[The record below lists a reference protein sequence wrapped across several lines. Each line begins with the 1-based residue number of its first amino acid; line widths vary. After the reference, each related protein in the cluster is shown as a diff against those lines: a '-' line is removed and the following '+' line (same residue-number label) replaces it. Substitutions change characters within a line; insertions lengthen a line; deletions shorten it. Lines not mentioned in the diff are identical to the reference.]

1 MVCDYT
7 RLNFLQIQDL
17 YCDEFRLILRD
28 AFIYKMQQSK
38 EGREFLE
45 ECKRFETTI
54 PDRQKLRER
63 FSEKGGARND

>member
-1 MVCDYT
+1 MVCDYAG
-7 RLNFLQIQDL
+7 LNFLQVQDL
-17 YCDEFRLILRD
+17 DCDEFRLILRD

-63 FSEKGGARND
+63 FSQKVGE